1 MESSAAK
8 TVRNMGQAM
17 NAQKAMRKD
26 YMKSL
31 WCVILLFFIIGIPGQ
46 GLSYSKDETV
56 VAAVT
61 ALREITSIDPLLEY
75 LDDQEWFNRF
85 AAIQVLGE
93 RKEGRAVEPLL
104 EMLKHEND
112 PAFRKEILIALTGI
126 GGRGAVEPLLT
137 VLKDEQDTPTRKD
150 ILVALAEMNDP
161 RVIAAFVDELE
172 KDTFQVYDHP
182 ETYLVRLVNGAQ
194 DPAMVLLALHARDVA
209 VRQAAAEAL
218 DKLGWRPSKQEE
230 EVLYSAAKRDWE
242 RCVLLG
248 GISIDILAELLN
260 NAYWSEYASEIGLAL
275 GRIDDARAFA
285 VLERALQSDRWYLR
299 ETTAEVLGDLG
310 APCGVEPLIRAV
322 SDHDERVS
330 SKAVEALGKMKASQ
344 AQSALVAALMNEN
357 SSVRKAAAAAL
368 EAMAWNPSTPQE
380 KAAYYAVKQDTEAC
394 VALGQAAVMPL
405 LVSASDSF
413 DFEGRDFAVAALAK
427 IGPPAV
433 EPLLAEFASRA
444 ESSSV
449 AGNTGADEAR
459 SYEFQQANIRRRQAI
474 VRALG
479 EIKDLRAIEP
489 LIRSLADAEIRN
501 TVIEALGK
509 VGSSDANTMLIGLL
523 KDDEP
528 QIRKVT
534 ADALGQIG
542 WTPATDAEKA
552 AYYIAGQ
559 DWEACERLG
568 PAAVELLLAFVLAGQ
583 EVNFDADPI
592 VSVLGRIKDPRAIRP
607 LVWALSLY
615 HFFSDYGVRDENK
628 LVEAV
633 AGFGPAA
640 VGPLMEA
647 MDKRPIILSVSDL
660 PVDSRERVIDILLK
674 NNWAVRLRL
683 WQFLLT
689 VDPASVEDRM
699 SEALGEDLER
709 LKKFFTPSD
718 VDPNRQLIARTL
730 TVIGDARAIPV
741 LAAHLQDW
749 EARYEIAGALRQ
761 LQWQPTT
768 EKERIYFLLSGG
780 SDDGINAQWGA
791 VEKVLM
797 DDLDNGD
804 ERAVRFALY
813 TFICLGREEYV
824 PKLIEVLWERDSSK
838 LAEAYLN
845 CGHDKLAEA
854 ARKWAL
860 ANGYMVTSHNAT
872 PNDGSYHP
880 VSWDSK

>member
-1 MESSAAK
+1 SA
-8 TVRNMGQAM
+8 
-17 NAQKAMRKD
+17 
-26 YMKSL
+26 
-31 WCVILLFFIIGIPGQ
+31 
-46 GLSYSKDETV
+46 
-56 VAAVT
+56 
-61 ALREITSIDPLLEY
+61 
-75 LDDQEWFNRF
+75 
-85 AAIQVLGE
+85 
-93 RKEGRAVEPLL
+93 
-104 EMLKHEND
+104 
-112 PAFRKEILIALTGI
+112 
-126 GGRGAVEPLLT
+126 
-137 VLKDEQDTPTRKD
+137 
-150 ILVALAEMNDP
+150 
-161 RVIAAFVDELE
+161 
-172 KDTFQVYDHP
+172 
-182 ETYLVRLVNGAQ
+182 
-194 DPAMVLLALHARDVA
+194 
-209 VRQAAAEAL
+209 
-218 DKLGWRPSKQEE
+218 
-230 EVLYSAAKRDWE
+230 
-242 RCVLLG
+242 
-248 GISIDILAELLN
+248 
-260 NAYWSEYASEIGLAL
+260 
-275 GRIDDARAFA
+275 
-285 VLERALQSDRWYLR
+285 
-299 ETTAEVLGDLG
+299 
-310 APCGVEPLIRAV
+310 
-322 SDHDERVS
+322 
-330 SKAVEALGKMKASQ
+330 
-344 AQSALVAALMNEN
+344 
-357 SSVRKAAAAAL
+357 
-368 EAMAWNPSTPQE
+368 
-380 KAAYYAVKQDTEAC
+380 
-394 VALGQAAVMPL
+394 
-405 LVSASDSF
+405 
-413 DFEGRDFAVAALAK
+413 
-427 IGPPAV
+427 
-433 EPLLAEFASRA
+433 
-444 ESSSV
+444 

-459 SYEFQQANIRRRQAI
+459 FYEFQQANIRRRQAI

-542 WTPATDAEKA
+542 WMPATEAEKV

-559 DWEACERLG
+559 DWEACEKLG
-568 PAAVELLLAFVLAGQ
+568 PAAVEPLIALVLAGQ
-583 EVNFDADPI
+583 EVNFDADPV

-628 LVEAV
+628 LIEAI

-647 MDKRPIILSVSDL
+647 MDKRPVILSVSDL
-660 PVDSRERVIDILLK
+660 PVDSRERVMDILLK

-699 SEALGEDLER
+699 AEALGEDFER
-709 LKKFFTPSD
+709 LKKFFIPSD
-718 VDPNRQLIARTL
+718 AEPNRQLIARAIA
-730 TVIGDARAIPV
+730 VIGDARAIPV

-813 TFICLGREEYV
+813 TFIYLGREEYV

-854 ARKWAL
+854 ASKWAL